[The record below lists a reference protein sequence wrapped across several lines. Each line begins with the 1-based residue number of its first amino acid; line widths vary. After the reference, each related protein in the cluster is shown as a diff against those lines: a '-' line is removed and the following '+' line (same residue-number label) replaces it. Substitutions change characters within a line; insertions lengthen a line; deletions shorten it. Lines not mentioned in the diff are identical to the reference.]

1 MCAWWAVAGKR
12 MEGCDT
18 HSTICGMAA
27 VAAAVVTTGGDACVC
42 VSLDLEVQ
50 TAAVRQGRVGQ
61 GVQREC

>member
-1 MCAWWAVAGKR
+1 
-12 MEGCDT
+12 MEGCYT

-42 VSLDLEVQ
+42 VSLNLEVQ